1 MSLLQLPSSRKIVI
15 FVHNELKNEENSVTF
30 GEMPQ
35 RLKSMFFK
43 ISAKRMDTQSEFFS
57 SKLYVDFSLWGNH
70 PKKHFKLYNFSRI
83 SAHSFM
89 MIE

>member
-1 MSLLQLPSSRKIVI
+1 MLILELSSEIEIVCFAKIAVI
-15 FVHNELKNEENSVTF
+15 AVFLTPALCSKLWGKSATF

-57 SKLYVDFSLWGNH
+57 SKLYVDFSL
-70 PKKHFKLYNFSRI
+70 
-83 SAHSFM
+83 
-89 MIE
+89 

>member
-15 FVHNELKNEENSVTF
+15 LVHNELKNEEKSVTF

-57 SKLYVDFSLWGNH
+57 SKLYVDFKSL
-70 PKKHFKLYNFSRI
+70 R
-83 SAHSFM
+83 
-89 MIE
+89 